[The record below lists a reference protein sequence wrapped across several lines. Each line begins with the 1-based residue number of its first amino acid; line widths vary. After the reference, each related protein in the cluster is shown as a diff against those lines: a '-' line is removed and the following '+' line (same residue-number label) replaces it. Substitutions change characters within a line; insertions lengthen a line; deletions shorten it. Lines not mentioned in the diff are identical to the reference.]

1 MNPIITTTLSKD
13 NRSAIYQTM
22 TTIRTA
28 TLKDLDAIHQI
39 EAASFPPA
47 EAASYEHLLERLQLF
62 ADHFWV
68 MELDDA
74 IKDEPVITGFI
85 NGMVTGLDKIED
97 QMFENPSLHDN
108 KGEWQS
114 VLGLAVSPAFR
125 NKGIATQLT
134 RHLIAFSTATG
145 KTGITLTCKEHLIK
159 FYQKFGFR
167 DAGLSQSNHGG
178 AVWHDML
185 LRL

>member
-1 MNPIITTTLSKD
+1 
-13 NRSAIYQTM
+13 M

-39 EAASFPPA
+39 ETESFPQA
-47 EAASYEHLLERLQLF
+47 EAASYERLLAPLQVF

-68 MELDDA
+68 MEMDDT

-97 QMFENPSLHDN
+97 QMFENASLHDN

-114 VLGLAVSPAFR
+114 VFGLAVSPAFR
-125 NKGIATQLT
+125 NKGIAAQLIY
-134 RHLIAFSTATG
+134 HLIADSTATA
-145 KTGITLTCKEHLIK
+145 KTSITLTCKEHLVK
-159 FYQKFGFR
+159 YYQKFGFR
-167 DAGLSQSNHGG
+167 DAGISQSNHGG
-178 AVWHDML
+178 AVWHDMQ